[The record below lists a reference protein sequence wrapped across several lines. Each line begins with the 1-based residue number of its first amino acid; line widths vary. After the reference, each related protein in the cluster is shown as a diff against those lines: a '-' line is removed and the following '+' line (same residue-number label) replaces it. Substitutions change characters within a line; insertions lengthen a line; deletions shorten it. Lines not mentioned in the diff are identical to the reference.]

1 MKDLIAEPDTVSV
14 TVSTYANLDNLATTF
29 RKTVLKKYEGSRLGK
44 QELYG
49 EILEDVE
56 GALWQWDWITTNR
69 DPHSVT
75 FEDMERIVVGI
86 DPAGTS
92 SKKRDKTGIIVVGV
106 RGDHYYVFADGT
118 DHYTPEGWAKKA
130 WKLFDKYQADKI
142 VAEKNYGGEMVMSTL
157 RNVRRNGPAKLVNSR
172 RGKELRAE
180 PVAALYEQGVVHH
193 VGVLKDL
200 EEQMTQWV
208 PGIGDSPD
216 RVDAL
221 VHAITELNK
230 GGGPSNIAVP
240 GQGNWN
246 PSDDQFA
253 ELEGIES
260 WNGMGNPWNPR
271 VEAPPTHLGY
281 TPREATPMVVRVH
294 VPS

>member
-1 MKDLIAEPDTVSV
+1 
-14 TVSTYANLDNLATTF
+14 
-29 RKTVLKKYEGSRLGK
+29 
-44 QELYG
+44 
-49 EILEDVE
+49 
-56 GALWQWDWITTNR
+56 
-69 DPHSVT
+69 
-75 FEDMERIVVGI
+75 
-86 DPAGTS
+86 
-92 SKKRDKTGIIVVGV
+92 VGV
-106 RGDHYYVFADGT
+106 KGAHYYVFADGT

-130 WKLFDKYQADKI
+130 WKLFDKFQADKI

-157 RNVRRNGPAKLVNSR
+157 RNARRNGPVKLVTSR

-180 PVAALYEQGVVHH
+180 PVSALYEQGVVHH

-208 PGIGDSPD
+208 PGIGESPD

-240 GQGNWN
+240 GQNYN
-246 PSDDQFA
+246 PDPDGELAGMFQA
-253 ELEGIES
+253 E
-260 WNGMGNPWNPR
+260 WFGNPWNPR

-281 TPREATPMVVRVH
+281 KPREATPMVVRVH